1 MTIEIYKSAL
11 CPRCAYA
18 LHSLKKLQTELDD
31 IEIITY
37 DIATNFS
44 AFKQAGIKM
53 LPTIKINNAKKS
65 WIIPKA
71 SDIREFVLENR

>member
-18 LHSLKKLQTELDD
+18 LHSLKKLQEEFKD

-37 DIATNFS
+37 DIATNFKV
-44 AFKQAGIKM
+44 FKNEGIRM
-53 LPTIKINNAKKS
+53 LPTIKINDNKKS
-65 WIIPKA
+65 WIFPSTKDVRNFI
-71 SDIREFVLENR
+71 LENR

>member
-18 LHSLKKLQTELDD
+18 LHSLKKLQEEFKD

-37 DIATNFS
+37 DIATNFKV
-44 AFKQAGIKM
+44 FKNEGIRM
-53 LPTIKINNAKKS
+53 LPTIKIKVQVYFGKINVKKS
-65 WIIPKA
+65 KK
-71 SDIREFVLENR
+71 